1 MVAAV
6 RRGRSLRQVAR
17 DFDVGLFT
25 VQRWV
30 GRAHGCRLDDVP
42 WADRSSRPRRTS
54 RTLRPLEDLV
64 LQVRQELRD
73 TSDLGEFG
81 AAVIRAELL
90 ARDLVGVPSVRTVG
104 RILERRG
111 VLDARRRVRRPPPPR
126 GWYLPAVARGDAE
139 LESVD
144 IIEGLYIRGGPHV
157 EVINLL
163 SFHGGVVASWPTSRV
178 TAKTVV
184 DALVEHWRA
193 IGLPT
198 YAQFDNDAI
207 FQGPHHHR
215 DSIGRVTRLCLSLG
229 VIPVFAPPREPGFQ
243 AAIESFNGRW
253 QATVWARAWHD
264 SLASVQQQSARYVN
278 ALRRRAATRTDTAPA
293 RRPIPSGWTLDLQVP
308 PRGVLIYL
316 RRTTE
321 RGAVHLL
328 GRTFDVDPSWP
339 FRLVRCEVHLDA
351 GSLRCY
357 ALRRRQPDQQPLLAE
372 IPYALPRRR
381 FYE

>member
-1 MVAAV
+1 M
-6 RRGRSLRQVAR
+6 RQVAR
-17 DFDVGLFT
+17 DAGVSLST
-25 VQRWV
+25 VQLWV
-30 GRAHGCRLDDVP
+30 GRAQHRRLDEVD

-54 RTLRPLEDLV
+54 RTPRPLEDLV

-81 AAVIRAELL
+81 AAVIRADLL
-90 ARDLVGVPSVRTVG
+90 ARDVVGVPSVRTVG

-126 GWYLPAVARGDAE
+126 GWYLPAVAHGDAE

-193 IGLPT
+193 LGLPT
-198 YAQFDNDAI
+198 YVQFDNDAI

-253 QATVWARAWHD
+253 QAKVWARAWHD
-264 SLASVQQQSARYVN
+264 SLASVQQQSARYVT
-278 ALRRRAATRTDTAPA
+278 ALRRRAAARSDTAPA
-293 RRPIPSGWTLDLQVP
+293 RRAIAPAWTLDLQTP

-328 GRTFDVDPSWP
+328 GRTFDIDPTWP

-351 GSLRCY
+351 GSMRCY

>member
-6 RRGRSLRQVAR
+6 RRGRPMRQVAR

-30 GRAHGCRLDDVP
+30 QRAHGGRLDQVP
-42 WADRSSRPRRTS
+42 WADRSSRPRRTY
-54 RTLRPLEDLV
+54 RTPRFLEDLV
-64 LQVRQELRD
+64 LLVRQELRD

-81 AAVIRAELL
+81 AAGIRAELL
-90 ARDLVGVPSVRTVG
+90 ARDVVGVPSVRTVG

-144 IIEGLYIRGGPHV
+144 IIEGLYIHGGPHV

-163 SFHGGVVASWPTSRV
+163 SFHGGLVASWPTSRV

-193 IGLPT
+193 LGLPT
-198 YAQFDNDAI
+198 YVQFDNDAI

-229 VIPVFAPPREPGFQ
+229 VTPVFAPPREPGFQ

-253 QATVWARAWHD
+253 QAKVWARAWHD
-264 SLASVQQQSARYVN
+264 SLASVQQQSARYVT
-278 ALRRRAATRTDTAPA
+278 ALRRRAATRTDSAPA
-293 RRPIPSGWTLDLQVP
+293 RRPIPPGWTLDLQAP

-328 GRTFDVDPSWP
+328 GRTFDVDPTWP
-339 FRLVRCEVHLDA
+339 FRLVRCEVHLDV